1 MTALAAY
8 SAVKETHDV
17 REMMSCNV
25 ALQVAFNMFIP
36 CMLFTKVASTLAAQP
51 ELSLLAIPALAIAQV
66 RPGSMHVYSME
77 GHKLVRQT
85 MCR

>member
-1 MTALAAY
+1 M
-8 SAVKETHDV
+8 SMRVMSTH
-17 REMMSCNV
+17 

-66 RPGSMHVYSME
+66 RPGTMHVHSME
-77 GHKLVRQT
+77 GHELIRQT
-85 MCR
+85 MCE

>member
-1 MTALAAY
+1 
-8 SAVKETHDV
+8 
-17 REMMSCNV
+17 MSCNN

-36 CMLFTKVASTLAAQP
+36 CTLFTKVASTLAAQP

-66 RPGSMHVYSME
+66 RPGSLRVHSKE

-85 MCR
+85 MCK

>member
-1 MTALAAY
+1 
-8 SAVKETHDV
+8 
-17 REMMSCNV
+17 MSCNV